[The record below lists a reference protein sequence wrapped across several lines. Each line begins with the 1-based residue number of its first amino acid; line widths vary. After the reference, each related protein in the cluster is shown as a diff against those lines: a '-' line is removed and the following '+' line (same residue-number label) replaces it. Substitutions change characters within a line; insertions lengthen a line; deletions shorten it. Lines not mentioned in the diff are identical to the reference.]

1 MKSMKIK
8 GRKIYFIVLLI
19 INILFSL
26 NINAYSAC
34 KDYSDEMPIYSVESD
49 ENLIA
54 ITFDVNWAEKDYLED
69 ILKVLDDYDVKAT
82 FFVMGKWVIYPDGNK
97 EKLVKICNGNH
108 QIGNHSYVHPN
119 FLRINRKQIENEIVK
134 TEKIIYDITG
144 KKTTVFRFP
153 SGAYNK
159 EAVKYVNAMN
169 YKAVQWSKDSVDWKN
184 IGLEKEYNNVMKDI
198 KTGDILLFHNNGENT
213 VENLKRIIPDL
224 QRKGYKLVKLE
235 ELIHDDAC
243 IVNENGKQLKIN

>member
-1 MKSMKIK
+1 MKIK
-8 GRKIYFIVLLI
+8 RRKIYFVVLLI
-19 INILFSL
+19 INMLL
-26 NINAYSAC
+26 NFNVSAYSAS
-34 KDYSDEMPIYSVESD
+34 KDYKDEMPIYSVESD
-49 ENLIA
+49 EKLVA
-54 ITFDVNWAEKDYLED
+54 ITFDVNWAEKDYLDD

-82 FFVMGKWVIYPDGNK
+82 FFVMGKWVIYPEGNK
-97 EKLVKICNGNH
+97 EKLVRICNKNH

-159 EAVKYVNAMN
+159 EAVKCVNAMN
-169 YKAVQWSKDSVDWKN
+169 YKSIQWSKDSVDWKN

-198 KTGDILLFHNNGENT
+198 DAGDILLFHNNGENT

-235 ELIHDDAC
+235 ELMHDGAY